1 MPAEALAKPV
11 AHARKKKPGACS
23 YPTYAMNDPCD
34 PNTLELLDQY
44 LAQLQAGLRP
54 DRAALLDEHPELA
67 SALTC
72 LEMLEG
78 MASLPLEDTPHPSI
92 AAELP
97 RDFGPYQLL
106 AKVGR
111 GGMGV
116 VYKARQK
123 ELDRTVAVK
132 MILASHLASPE
143 HIRRFQS
150 EARAAARLRHSHIV
164 PIHEVGQLHGQHY
177 FTMEYIEGESL
188 AERIARGPIQYADGR
203 AVARCRRPGG
213 RTSASTRHRASRPEA
228 LQYSAGQR
236 RRAIRD

>member
-1 MPAEALAKPV
+1 
-11 AHARKKKPGACS
+11 
-23 YPTYAMNDPCD
+23 MNDPCD

-54 DRAALLDEHPELA
+54 DREALLDEHPELA

-72 LEMLEG
+72 LEMLKD
-78 MASLPLEDTPHPSI
+78 MASLPLERMRRSRRS
-92 AAELP
+92 P
-97 RDFGPYQLL
+97 RNCPAISAPTELL
-106 AKVGR
+106 AEVGR

-164 PIHEVGQLHGQHY
+164 PIHEVGQLPGQHY

-188 AERIARGPIQYADGR
+188 AERHRPRADPRADAARLLGTVAR
-203 AVARCRRPGG
+203 AVEHLHRQGIVHRDLKPSNILLDGDGEPYVTDFGLAKVLCLARK
-213 RTSASTRHRASRPEA
+213 
-228 LQYSAGQR
+228 
-236 RRAIRD
+236 